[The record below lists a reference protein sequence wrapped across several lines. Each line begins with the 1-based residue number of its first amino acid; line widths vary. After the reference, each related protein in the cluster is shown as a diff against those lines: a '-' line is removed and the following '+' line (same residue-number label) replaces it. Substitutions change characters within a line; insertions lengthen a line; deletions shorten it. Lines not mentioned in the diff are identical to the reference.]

1 MTAEEQPLGMSG
13 LPRISSLSE
22 SLDAVGALD
31 EAARARFLAEAAAAG
46 GDTYYILRVFPEV
59 GFEFISDS
67 VFEHTG
73 YTSEQILSDPELM
86 LRVVHPEDVATFAEA
101 LTAPVGTDV
110 RIELRWEG
118 ADGRT
123 VWTDHRA
130 KSRQRP
136 DGTVVLEGSSR
147 DVTDLRAAQ
156 MGLEASEA
164 RYRHV
169 AAAAQRDRARLRA
182 TMDSLMDPHVV
193 LESVRDENGQIID
206 FVYVDANKA
215 ACELN
220 GLSLAELTG
229 TCLLTLLPGMGPFG
243 LLAQFIQ
250 LVETGEPLILD
261 GVPFAAES
269 GDPPKYFLDMR
280 GIRLGDGFSL
290 TWRDVTDRQSAVQEL
305 KYRATHDGLTG
316 LLNRD
321 AVTARLENILAGQQ
335 RKSDS
340 VAILFC
346 DVDNLRST
354 NDEYGHLAGDALLKA
369 VSASISACVRTG
381 DLVGRF
387 GGDEFV
393 VILSGVHGV
402 ADAERVAATIL
413 AAAAHPVTHL
423 DVALNPSLSIGLALA
438 REGQGVDDII
448 READSALYTAKRNGR
463 NQIVTFG
470 VDVTEN

>member
-1 MTAEEQPLGMSG
+1 MTEDEQPLGMSG

-86 LRVVHPEDVATFAEA
+86 SRVVHPEDVATFAEA

-156 MGLEASEA
+156 MELEASEA

-169 AAAAQRDRARLRA
+169 AAAAERDRVRLRA
-182 TMDSLMDPHVV
+182 TIDSLFDPHAVV
-193 LESVRDENGQIID
+193 EAVRDESARIID
-206 FVYVDANKA
+206 FVYVDVNQA
-215 ACELN
+215 ACDFNNMTRDELV
-220 GLSLAELTG
+220 GQHLLA
-229 TCLLTLLPGMGPFG
+229 LLPNMAISG
-243 LLAQFIQ
+243 LMAHYVR
-250 LVETGEPLILD
+250 LVETGEPLVLD
-261 GVPFAAES
+261 GITYDHES
-269 GDPPKYFLDMR
+269 YDSDRRFYDLR
-280 GIRLGDGFSL
+280 GIRFGDGFTL

-305 KYRATHDGLTG
+305 AYRATHDGLTG
-316 LLNRD
+316 LLNRE
-321 AVTARLENILAGQQ
+321 AVTARLEKVLAGQQ

-340 VAILFC
+340 VAVLFC

-354 NDEYGHLAGDALLKA
+354 NDEHGHLAGDALLKE
-369 VSASISACVRTG
+369 VSSSIAACVRTG

-393 VILSGVHGV
+393 VILSGVNGV